1 MCCRFMGGGLTE
13 TKQLTAW
20 ADTAFISYYNVKS
33 SIDRGIDKKV
43 IGGREWT
50 IEKCSTIDCWSSFKK
65 SVVIIIL
72 NIMTI
77 LNAKLIK

>member
-1 MCCRFMGGGLTE
+1 MGGGLTE

-20 ADTAFISYYNVKS
+20 ADTAFISYYYVKS

-50 IEKCSTIDCWSSFKK
+50 IEKCSTID
-65 SVVIIIL
+65 
-72 NIMTI
+72 
-77 LNAKLIK
+77 

>member
-1 MCCRFMGGGLTE
+1 MCYIFMGGLTE

-20 ADTAFISYYNVKS
+20 ADTAFISYYYVKS

-50 IEKCSTIDCWSSFKK
+50 IEKCSTID
-65 SVVIIIL
+65 
-72 NIMTI
+72 
-77 LNAKLIK
+77 